1 MGVNSEKEPLSGT
14 TPERRLLD
22 KSLHFKVNIEN
33 KTLALHK
40 NIVKI
45 NKPHGKLAH
54 STCRAV
60 TLVSDMGMGPVRLLL
75 LSRLSLDKHTMKM
88 VLELIFYSGSK
99 NKQAQGTILS
109 FYSSSL

>member
-14 TPERRLLD
+14 TPERRLLE

-45 NKPHGKLAH
+45 NKPHVEGNWLTALA
-54 STCRAV
+54 
-60 TLVSDMGMGPVRLLL
+60 
-75 LSRLSLDKHTMKM
+75 
-88 VLELIFYSGSK
+88 E
-99 NKQAQGTILS
+99 Q
-109 FYSSSL
+109 